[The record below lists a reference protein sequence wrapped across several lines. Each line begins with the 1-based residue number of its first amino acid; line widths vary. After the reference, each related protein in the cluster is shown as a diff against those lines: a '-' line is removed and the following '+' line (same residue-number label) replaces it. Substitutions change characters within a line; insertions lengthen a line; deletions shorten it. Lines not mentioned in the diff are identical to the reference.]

1 MRYAACGASFP
12 RGSCCWW
19 GGAAAAGYRPV
30 LAEIG
35 ALQPPDLAA
44 LRLELDRIRVSQD

>member
-1 MRYAACGASFP
+1 V
-12 RGSCCWW
+12 
-19 GGAAAAGYRPV
+19 GGAAAAGYHPV